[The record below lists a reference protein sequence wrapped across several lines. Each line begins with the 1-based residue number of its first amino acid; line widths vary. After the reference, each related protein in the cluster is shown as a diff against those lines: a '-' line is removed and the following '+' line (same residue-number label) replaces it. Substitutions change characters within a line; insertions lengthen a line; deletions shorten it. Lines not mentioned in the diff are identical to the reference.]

1 MSKIKEEFALEKEN
15 YKLLII
21 GIALIV
27 VGFFLMSGGRVE
39 DPNVFNEEIFSTRRI
54 VVAPVMVL
62 AGFMFNIYAILK
74 KPKA

>member
-1 MSKIKEEFALEKEN
+1 MSRIKEEFTLEKEN

-21 GIALIV
+21 GVALIV
-27 VGFFLMSGGRVE
+27 LGFVLMSGGRVE
-39 DPNVFNEEIFSTRRI
+39 DPNVFNEEIFNTRRI
-54 VVAPVMVL
+54 VIAPVLVL